1 MLEEYLKKYR
11 KKHNLS
17 QKEMAER
24 LFTSQAYYS
33 LIEKGKV
40 KPGHSMICRIA
51 RAVSVSE
58 SYISKLVYDNN
69 K

>member
-1 MLEEYLKKYR
+1 MLQDYLKKYR

-17 QKEMAER
+17 QKEMADK
-24 LFTSQAYYS
+24 LLTDQTYYS
-33 LIEKGKV
+33 RIETGRL

-51 RAVSVSE
+51 SAIGVSE
-58 SYISKLVYDNN
+58 SYISKLVYDN